1 MSVELPPYGVRARN
15 TSAYAENKIHDDA
28 VARRLGFRGGLVPGV
43 TIYAYMTHPV
53 VAALGPEWLERGTF
67 SVRFRRPVYEEELLT
82 ITARETARAEASI
95 TLEVT
100 ALNPRG
106 EACAL
111 GMAALIRGSRPEIP
125 DLAAYPNALLPA
137 ARPVATRE
145 RLADLEVLGSPELPA
160 DPSEAA
166 AYLDEV
172 DEPLALYR
180 EPGAPAH
187 PGLFIRQANRA
198 LDRNVLMGPWIHVS
212 SDVRHL
218 GLWRAGEPLA
228 TCGRVARLWEKNGNE
243 YVELDLLMM
252 AERLRPVAHVRHRC
266 IYKMAEGELSV

>member
-15 TSAYAENKIHDDA
+15 TSAYAENKIHDA
-28 VARRLGFRGGLVPGV
+28 PVARRLGFRGGLVPGV
-43 TIYAYMTHPV
+43 TIYAYMTPPV
-53 VAALGPEWLERGTF
+53 VAALGSEWLERGAF

-100 ALNPRG
+100 ALNPQG

-111 GMAALIRGSRPEIP
+111 GMAALVRGSRPEIP
-125 DLAAYPNALLPA
+125 DLAAYPNAPLPP
-137 ARPVATRE
+137 ARPAATRE

-180 EPGAPAH
+180 EPGAPPP
-187 PGLFIRQANRA
+187 PGLFTGQPTRPLDPNA
-198 LDRNVLMGPWIHVS
+198 LRGPWTHVS
-212 SDVRHL
+212 SDVRS
-218 GLWRAGEPLA
+218 R
-228 TCGRVARLWEKNGNE
+228 ARL
-243 YVELDLLMM
+243 
-252 AERLRPVAHVRHRC
+252 
-266 IYKMAEGELSV
+266 